1 MERGFGNGLAT
12 AVGLILGHGAWAR
25 AWGGLCRCDGADCKS
40 ALRWCGKQE
49 CAYGFGGR
57 DSGKADGWMLKPH
70 GLEPRAPFWGGNFA
84 FWLIHRFQE
93 VGSLMFSN

>member
-1 MERGFGNGLAT
+1 MR
-12 AVGLILGHGAWAR
+12 
-25 AWGGLCRCDGADCKS
+25 WGGLQIRAQLVRQAGVR
-40 ALRWCGKQE
+40 LWV
-49 CAYGFGGR
+49 GGR
-57 DSGKADGWMLKPH
+57 DSGKADGWMRKPH